1 MTFDSSSLQRS
12 YDLSRLH
19 VSDAVSPYELAK
31 ILAEARA
38 EYVLIGGHTLG
49 YFTGTPRAT
58 VDVDA
63 IVAASDIG
71 KAVKAIQAKFPEL
84 KVQDLV
90 YNVRFNSVRSEGR
103 VGAERV
109 DLVRNNAPL
118 FARILQRYTVTVA
131 AKGLLLRLPT
141 VEAAVAMKF
150 AAVISPNRGN
160 DSRPQD
166 RTDLLS
172 IVSLNRSLS
181 LDVVKELGDLVYPG
195 GGSELEHFCTSVWQ
209 GKSVSL

>member
-19 VSDAVSPYELAK
+19 VSDAVSPHELAK
-31 ILAEARA
+31 ILTEAKA
-38 EYVLIGGHTLG
+38 EYVLIGGHILG

-63 IVAASDIG
+63 IVSSADIN
-71 KAVKAIQAKFPEL
+71 KAVRAVQAKYPEL
-84 KVQDLV
+84 TVQDLI

-118 FARILQRYTVTVA
+118 FARILQRYAVTVSA
-131 AKGLLLRLPT
+131 GGQSVRVPT

-160 DSRPQD
+160 ESRPQD
-166 RTDLLS
+166 RADLMSL
-172 IVSLNRSLS
+172 VSLNRSLK
-181 LDVVKELGDLVYPG
+181 LVVLKELGDLVYPG
-195 GGSELEHFCTSVWQ
+195 GGGELTSFCSAVWQ
-209 GKSVSL
+209 GKTVSL

>member
-1 MTFDSSSLQRS
+1 LAAL
-12 YDLSRLH
+12 LSQ
-19 VSDAVSPYELAK
+19 AK
-31 ILAEARA
+31 A
-38 EYVLIGGHTLG
+38 EYVLIDGHILG

-63 IVAASDIG
+63 IVASADIT
-71 KAVKAIQAKFPEL
+71 KAVEAKFPDL
-84 KVQDLV
+84 KVQDVV

-118 FARILQRYTVTVA
+118 FARILQRYSGTVSA
-131 AKGLLLRLPT
+131 GEQPLRLPT

-160 DSRPQD
+160 ESRPQD
-166 RTDLLS
+166 RADLLS
-172 IVSLNRSLS
+172 LASLNRNLKLS
-181 LDVVKELGDLVYPG
+181 VLKVLGDLVYPG
-195 GGSELEHFCTSVWQ
+195 GGEELKSFCNSVWQ
-209 GKSVSL
+209 GNPSV